1 FMAAAASAS
10 ALYASGVP
18 PIGCDTFSSR
28 LTQPTIDWMPL
39 DASART
45 TGAPEDGTS
54 CGAVASPRTVAVNEL
69 TSDPGA
75 STTRT
80 SGYPRNT
87 SIDASRAASARCCNA
102 VSVVSTVNGC
112 T

>member
-1 FMAAAASAS
+1 SAFNDARRAVSAFASSLAFMAAAASAS

-45 TGAPEDGTS
+45 TGAPDAGTS
-54 CGAVASPRTVAVNEL
+54 CGAVASPRTVAVDEATLEL
-69 TSDPGA
+69 VL
-75 STTRT
+75 STMRT
-80 SGYPRNT
+80 TG
-87 SIDASRAASARCCNA
+87 
-102 VSVVSTVNGC
+102 
-112 T
+112 